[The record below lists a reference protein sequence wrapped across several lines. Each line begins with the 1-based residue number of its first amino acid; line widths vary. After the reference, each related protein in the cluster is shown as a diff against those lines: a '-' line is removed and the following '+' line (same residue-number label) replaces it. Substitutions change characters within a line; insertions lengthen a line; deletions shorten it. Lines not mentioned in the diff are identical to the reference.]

1 MLFSPRETRG
11 VTGIAV
17 CLVFVIGVVVF
28 ASAAAARIQMRAAR
42 PALPRAR
49 CTLISSQREKWT
61 KRSWRPRA
69 RFRKRPRPTWNAHA
83 KHDRMV

>member
-17 CLVFVIGVVVF
+17 CLVFVIGGADLGVVVF
-28 ASAAAARIQMRAAR
+28 ASAAAAQIQMRAAR

-49 CTLISSQREKWT
+49 CTLISSQRKKWT
-61 KRSWRPRA
+61 KRSWRHVLA
-69 RFRKRPRPTWNAHA
+69 SAS
-83 KHDRMV
+83 D